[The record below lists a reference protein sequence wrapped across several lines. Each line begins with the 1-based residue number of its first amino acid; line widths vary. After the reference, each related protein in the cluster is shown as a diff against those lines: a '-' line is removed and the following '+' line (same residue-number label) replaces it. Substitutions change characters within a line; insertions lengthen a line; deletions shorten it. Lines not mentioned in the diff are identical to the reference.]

1 MGLAAG
7 EGQEE
12 ERQGLK
18 PEKGGRVHLSNR
30 SQSQAPG
37 RTRLGSPAEAPGSS
51 PGRAPSLGAEGEPHR
66 ALDHA
71 RPYEGTARGALS
83 SPTAAP

>member
-30 SQSQAPG
+30 SQPQAPG
-37 RTRLGSPAEAPGSS
+37 RTRLGTLQRHRDPAQEELHHWG
-51 PGRAPSLGAEGEPHR
+51 
-66 ALDHA
+66 
-71 RPYEGTARGALS
+71 
-83 SPTAAP
+83 